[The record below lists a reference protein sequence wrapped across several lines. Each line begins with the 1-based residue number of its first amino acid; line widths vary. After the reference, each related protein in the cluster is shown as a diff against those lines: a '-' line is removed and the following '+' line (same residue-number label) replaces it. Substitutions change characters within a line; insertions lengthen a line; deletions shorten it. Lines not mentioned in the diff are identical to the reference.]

1 MKNLL
6 ILFLILHI
14 TDYLYAQKIQLGVR
28 NCLLLSNQ
36 NYEMLVWQEKLVAIN
51 NTIIPIS
58 YFASSGEHG
67 YRMGIGGNIFLE
79 IYPYE
84 AKNISILFGVG
95 YRQKGFTTQYI
106 NLLGGS
112 TINESS
118 NNRFDHLSIS
128 LAERFYINSY
138 YITLGG
144 YFDYLIGRKTHSE
157 FEYIFSHYKKDEL
170 SPFIAFG
177 KNIKVMQSAFQ
188 IDLEANPSFKNMLD
202 FGNFFAGR
210 YSSSIKNFAI
220 SLNISYRF

>member
-1 MKNLL
+1 MKRLL
-6 ILFLILHI
+6 ILFVIFCA

-28 NCLLLSNQ
+28 SSLLLSNQ
-36 NYEMLVWQEKLVAIN
+36 NYDMLVWQEKLVTIN
-51 NTIIPIS
+51 DIIIPIS
-58 YFASSGEHG
+58 YFASSGKHD
-67 YRMGIGGNIFLE
+67 YRMGLGVNTFVE

-84 AKNISILFGVG
+84 AKNISILLGVG

-144 YFDYLIGRKTHSE
+144 YLDYLIGRKTHSE

-177 KNIKVMQSAFQ
+177 KNIKVAQSIFQ
-188 IDLEANPSFKNMLD
+188 IDLEVNPSFKNMLD
-202 FGNFFAGR
+202 FGNFFVGR
-210 YSSSIKNFAI
+210 YNSSIKNFAI